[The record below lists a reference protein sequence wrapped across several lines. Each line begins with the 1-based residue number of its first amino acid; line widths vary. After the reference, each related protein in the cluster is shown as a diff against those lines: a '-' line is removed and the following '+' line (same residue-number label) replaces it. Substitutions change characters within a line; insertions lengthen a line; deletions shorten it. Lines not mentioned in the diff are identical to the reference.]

1 MLLIILLTTSKEV
14 ILRRIALKD
23 FIPASHPASLEHP
36 STWTLSARHYVGE
49 RHPLISLIYLGLALG
64 SFLMGAHLH
73 MGTQVGV
80 DSYPAMLCLS
90 LLMGAGA
97 SVVTYLEARP
107 LFAPA
112 PTEYLRLL
120 DAQGIVE
127 SRKSTNSLLRGIDLW
142 LVLVIQ
148 LRWSRIA
155 CV

>member
-1 MLLIILLTTSKEV
+1 M
-14 ILRRIALKD
+14 KD

-49 RHPLISLIYLGLALG
+49 RHPLISLIYLGPLALG

-112 PTEYLRLL
+112 AHRVP
-120 DAQGIVE
+120 A
-127 SRKSTNSLLRGIDLW
+127 SS
-142 LVLVIQ
+142 
-148 LRWSRIA
+148 
-155 CV
+155 

>member
-1 MLLIILLTTSKEV
+1 MRQV

-120 DAQGIVE
+120 DGQRLHPKAKGIVE

>member
-1 MLLIILLTTSKEV
+1 M
-14 ILRRIALKD
+14 KD

-120 DAQGIVE
+120 DGQRLHPKAHGIVD
-127 SRKSTNSLLRGIDLW
+127 SRKSTNSPLRGIDLW

-155 CV
+155 CG

>member
-1 MLLIILLTTSKEV
+1 M
-14 ILRRIALKD
+14 KD
-23 FIPASHPASLEHP
+23 FIPVSHPASLEHP
-36 STWTLSARHYVGE
+36 SSWTLSARHYVGE

-64 SFLMGAHLH
+64 SFFMGVHLR
-73 MGTQVGV
+73 MGTQVGG

-90 LLMGAGA
+90 LLMGVGA
-97 SVVTYLEARP
+97 SMVTYLEARP

-112 PTEYLRLL
+112 PAEYLRLL
-120 DAQGIVE
+120 DGQRLHPKAHGIVE
-127 SRKSTNSLLRGIDLW
+127 RRKSSNSPLRGVDLW